1 MTETTNK
8 QKTDVRKL
16 GVDSDTHEDPLLD
29 CLALLA
35 KLEGRPVTRTTLSAG
50 LPLVQNRLTVE
61 LFPRAANRAGL
72 SVRVLRRALEDLS
85 NLELP
90 AILLLDSGA
99 ACVAVSVNKEEK
111 SIKVLLPQSGMGE
124 QEFSIDELNES
135 YSGFTIFARPKFKSV
150 QKRMDDFEAL
160 PDKDWFWG
168 TLASSWRIYRDAL
181 VASLLINIFALASPF
196 FILNVYD
203 RVVPNQAFET
213 LWVLAIG
220 MGIIYLFD
228 LLIRTLRA
236 YFIDI
241 AGKKAELR
249 LSAMLFEKVMGLKM
263 ESRPKS
269 VGAFSKNLQEF
280 DSVRD
285 FITSFSVTA
294 LIDLPFALL
303 GMLAIWYLAGPMVWV
318 HILSILILAA
328 FAFFI
333 QKPLK
338 KAVEK
343 TYQASALKSST
354 VIEGLSG
361 IEEIKT
367 LGAEGQIQNAMEE
380 SVGYIAKWNTISRL
394 FTSSVAHVSALV
406 QNLSVV
412 AVVIIGVY
420 MIANGNLT
428 QGGLIA
434 CVILSRRV
442 TGPMTQ
448 VLNLTTRYHRA
459 RTALEKLNSIMQ
471 MPEERPPGRSFLHR
485 AAIRGEID
493 FKNVTFSYPGQL
505 GTAMKN
511 VSFHIEAG
519 ERVGIIGQTGS
530 GKSTLG
536 KLLLS
541 LYEPNTGTIAVDD
554 TDIRQ
559 IDPAE
564 LRRFIGYVPQ
574 DISLFRGSVR
584 DNIIF
589 GTHDVTDDAVL
600 FAADVTGVSDFIK
613 DTAMGFDLQV
623 GERGKQLSGGQRQ
636 SVALARAILL
646 DPPLLVFDEPSSA
659 MDNTTE
665 SKLINR
671 LDKIIEGKTLLVIS
685 HRASV
690 LALVDRVIVMHQGA
704 VVADGPKAQV
714 IEALKSGKLV
724 S

>member
-8 QKTDVRKL
+8 QKPDIRKL
-16 GVDSDTHEDPLLD
+16 GIDSDTNDDPLLD
-29 CLALLA
+29 CLAILA
-35 KLEGRPVTRTTLSAG
+35 KLEGHPVSRATLRAG
-50 LPLVQNRLTVE
+50 LPLVGNRLTVQ
-61 LFPRAANRAGL
+61 LYPRAANRAGL
-72 SVRVLRRALEDLS
+72 SARVLRRSLEDLT

-90 AILLLDSGA
+90 AILLLASGG
-99 ACVAVSVNKEEK
+99 ACIAVSVDAEK
-111 SIKVLLPQSGMGE
+111 KLIKVLLPQSGMGE
-124 QEFSIDELNES
+124 QEFSFDEIAEY
-135 YSGFTIFARPKFKSV
+135 YSGFTIFSRPKFLSK
-150 QKRMDDFEAL
+150 QKTMGDVEEL
-160 PDKDWFWG
+160 PNKDWFWG

-181 VASLLINIFALASPF
+181 VASLLINIFALMSPF

-236 YFIDI
+236 YFIDV

-263 ESRPKS
+263 ESKPTS

-303 GMLAIWYLAGPMVWV
+303 GMLAIWYLAGSMVWV
-318 HILSILILAA
+318 HILSILILVLFAA
-328 FAFFI
+328 FVH
-333 QKPLK
+333 KPLK
-338 KAVEK
+338 RAVEK
-343 TYQASALKSST
+343 TYQASARKNST
-354 VIEGLSG
+354 VVEGLAG
-361 IEEIKT
+361 LEEIKT
-367 LGAEGQIQNAMEE
+367 LGAEGQIQSAMEE

-394 FTSSVAHVSALV
+394 FTSSVSHISVLV
-406 QNLSVV
+406 QNISLVS
-412 AVVIIGVY
+412 VVIIGVY
-420 MIANGNLT
+420 MIANGDLS

-448 VLNLTTRYHRA
+448 VVNLATRYHRA
-459 RTALEKLNSIMQ
+459 RTALEKLNSIME
-471 MPEERPPGRSFLHR
+471 MPVERPHGRSFLHR
-485 AAIRGEID
+485 ASIKGAID
-493 FKNVTFSYPGQL
+493 FKNVTFRYPGQL
-505 GTAMKN
+505 GVALKN
-511 VSFHIEAG
+511 ISFHIDSG
-519 ERVGIIGQTGS
+519 ERVGIIGKTGS

-541 LYEPNTGTIAVDD
+541 LYEPNTGTILVDD

-574 DISLFRGSVR
+574 DISLFSGSVR

-600 FAADVTGVSDFIK
+600 FAADIAGVSDFIK
-613 DTAMGFDLQV
+613 ATAMGFDLQV

-636 SVALARAILL
+636 SVAIARAILL
-646 DPPLLVFDEPSSA
+646 DPPLLMFDEPSSA
-659 MDNTTE
+659 MDNATE
-665 SKLINR
+665 SMLINR
-671 LDKIIEGKTLLVIS
+671 LNKTIEGKTIIAIS

-690 LALVDRVIVMHQGA
+690 LALVDRVIVLHEGTI
-704 VVADGPKAQV
+704 VADGPKAQV
-714 IEALKSGKLV
+714 IEALKSGKLAR
-724 S
+724 